1 MTLPADTICAVATPA
16 GRGGIGVIR
25 VSGSL
30 CADLCSQIAGIS
42 PIPRRA
48 QQASFKDPGGVLIDT
63 GLSLFF
69 QAPRSFTGEDV
80 WELQTHGSPVV
91 LDLLLTTLVQGG
103 CRLARPGE
111 FSERAFLN
119 EKLDLTQAEAI
130 ADLIDSRSAAAA
142 RNAVRSLQ
150 GEFSKLIHELVAEIT
165 RLRVYVEASIDFPDE
180 DVDFL
185 SGGDVAR
192 RLFALRAHLA
202 EVQTQA
208 RQGALLREGIQVV
221 IAGEPNAGKSTLL
234 NTLAGMEAAIVTDI
248 PGTTRDV
255 LRQEIILSGVPV
267 YILDTAGLRDSN
279 DPVELEGIRR
289 ARAAIDLADRVL
301 LLVDVREREQL
312 TQNPVWCELLTNPA
326 TAAKLT
332 LVFNKIDLVG
342 IPAAMTE
349 VHGIPTVMLSAKQ
362 KTGLDLL
369 QQHLLQCA
377 GFHAQDE
384 GGFLARRR
392 HLDALQR
399 AASALADATT
409 QLEEY
414 KAGELV
420 AEELHRAQGA
430 LGEITGA
437 VSADTLL
444 GEIFRSFCIG
454 K

>member
-1 MTLPADTICAVATPA
+1 MERCSNKSFFAFG
-16 GRGGIGVIR
+16 GRKLTR
-25 VSGSL
+25 TDSL
-30 CADLCSQIAGIS
+30 KRS
-42 PIPRRA
+42 P
-48 QQASFKDPGGVLIDT
+48 
-63 GLSLFF
+63 LFF

-342 IPAAMTE
+342 IPAAMTA
-349 VHGIPTVMLSAKQ
+349 VHGIPAVMLSAKQ